1 MSYGWAEF
9 DEAADEAGSKIVRV
23 QLGANGLPIRIFRKD
38 HEYLQCPEQWLGIMT
53 KKEAVGS
60 IRRQVFDRCDGKCEQ
75 CERYITWESFE
86 LHEKVFKGKGGE
98 VSLENS
104 VALCNHCHQSGPN
117 AAHRDRRWQS
127 AKLRN

>member
-9 DEAADEAGSKIVRV
+9 DEAANEEGSRIVRV
-23 QLGANGLPIRIFRKD
+23 EYGPHGLPIRIFRKD
-38 HEYLQCPEQWLGIMT
+38 HQYLQCPEQWLGIMT

-60 IRRQVFDRCDGKCEQ
+60 IRRQVFDRCEEKCEQ
-75 CERYITWESFE
+75 CESYITWETMHM
-86 LHEKVFKGKGGE
+86 HEKVFKGKGGE

-104 VALCNHCHQSGPN
+104 IGLCSKCHLTGAN
-117 AAHRDRRWQS
+117 AAHADRKWQS